1 MAVTVGIAGATGY
14 AGAEVVRLL
23 LNHPAYNSGELI
35 IGPLMGNSNA
45 GGRVGALLPHMS
57 PLADH
62 VIEPTDAE
70 HLHQC
75 DVVFLGLPHGDSAEV
90 AREVEGDCLIL
101 DLSADFRL
109 KDAAQWEKFYHSAHA
124 GTFTYGLPELP
135 GQREKLT
142 QSRTIAVPGCF
153 PTGAALAATPALAKD
168 VIEPE
173 LTIVSFSGVSGAGK
187 KASVANLGAET
198 MNSAR
203 AYNVGGIHRHTPEM
217 EQNFSH
223 VAGEPVNVS
232 FTPVLAPMTRGIL
245 TTTVGPLKDEKMS
258 SHDLNALYT
267 QWYTD
272 EEFVVVLPEG
282 QQPATQNVCGSNYC
296 HIQVTAD
303 PHAGKAVIT
312 SAIDNLTK
320 GTAGNAIQSMNLALG
335 WPEHSG
341 LTHVA
346 VAP

>member
-14 AGAEVVRLL
+14 AGAEVLRLL
-23 LNHPAYNSGELI
+23 LNHPAYNSDELI

-45 GGRVGALLPHMS
+45 GGRVGALLPHVP
-57 PLADH
+57 PLADRI
-62 VIEPTDAE
+62 IEPTDAA

-75 DVVFLGLPHGDSAEV
+75 DVVFLGLPHGHSAEV

-109 KDAAQWEKFYHSAHA
+109 EDATQWEKFYHSAHA

-153 PTGAALAATPALAKD
+153 PTGAALAATPALAKH
-168 VIEPE
+168 IIAPE
-173 LTIVSFSGVSGAGK
+173 VTIVSFSGVSGAGK

-217 EQNFSH
+217 EQNLTH
-223 VAGEPVNVS
+223 VAGEPVTVS

-245 TTTVGPLKDEKMS
+245 STVVAPLANKAMGS
-258 SHDLNALYT
+258 QDLHALYT
-267 QWYTD
+267 QWYAD

-282 QQPATQNVCGSNYC
+282 QQPATQNVLGSNYC
-296 HIQVTAD
+296 HIQVTTD

-341 LTHVA
+341 LTQVA
-346 VAP
+346 IAP